1 MQVDKQAHSDGKVKN
16 EEVPA
21 IRVVVAQENPGLR
34 AQIVAL
40 IGDQKDMDLVGEIE
54 NGGEVVTAVEA
65 TRPDVAVL
73 DPTMAGAGLRA
84 LEQIAERSPGTR
96 SVVLALDDSN
106 LKLLRSV
113 LAFGGLGY
121 VVHALSH
128 MELVTVIRKV
138 VAGRS
143 YIDVPTGGLPMV
155 HGQTARLEAE
165 LDKLSRRELQVLEAV
180 AYGYTNREVADWLGI
195 SVKSV
200 ETYRFRLSDKLGF
213 KSRAALV
220 RFALEAGLLDVG
232 RGDPLAV
239 TP

>member
-1 MQVDKQAHSDGKVKN
+1 MRVKTSETKQP
-16 EEVPA
+16 VPA
-21 IRVVVAQENPGLR
+21 PEVRVLIAQDNEHLR
-34 AQIVAL
+34 AELVAVINAQHDMTVIAE
-40 IGDQKDMDLVGEIE
+40 IGD
-54 NGGEVVTAVEA
+54 GGAVVEAVE
-65 TRPDVAVL
+65 RLKPDIAVL

-84 LEQIAERSPGTR
+84 LDQIAERQPATR

-106 LKLLRSV
+106 LRLLRSV

-121 VVHALSH
+121 VVHALAH
-128 MELVTVIRKV
+128 AELVAVIRKIQ
-138 VAGRS
+138 AGRS
-143 YIDVPTGGLPMV
+143 YIEVPTGGLPREPSV
-155 HGQTARLEAE
+155 GGALKEE
-165 LDKLSRRELQVLEAV
+165 LAKLSRRELQVLEAV

-213 KSRAALV
+213 RSRADLV
-220 RFALEAGLLDVG
+220 RFALEAGLLGIG